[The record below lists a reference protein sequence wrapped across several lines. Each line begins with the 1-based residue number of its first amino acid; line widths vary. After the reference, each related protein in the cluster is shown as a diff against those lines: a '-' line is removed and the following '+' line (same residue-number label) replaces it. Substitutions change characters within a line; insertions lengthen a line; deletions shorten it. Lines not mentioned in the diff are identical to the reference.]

1 MRPGFLDHTAESHVS
16 VPIAASASLAQ
27 EGSRSLFSD
36 PTHRDHALYSEL
48 KQRLPA
54 ETSPDRLAQIT
65 LAAKLG
71 GVQAG
76 QLQAVAI
83 DDDAV
88 FVVGKM
94 PGDRGKV
101 ELSTPP
107 PAAQDTMQRSEA
119 FDRQQVQEMERF
131 QMQQVQLNSQ
141 VQVGPRVTF

>member
-1 MRPGFLDHTAESHVS
+1 M
-16 VPIAASASLAQ
+16 
-27 EGSRSLFSD
+27 
-36 PTHRDHALYSEL
+36 